1 MVKLELN
8 DDNVIDIGSGPGE
21 DQVKCQVGFGRVS
34 QGRGLEDRS

>member
-1 MVKLELN
+1 MTMSLTWT
-8 DDNVIDIGSGPGE
+8 GHGPGE